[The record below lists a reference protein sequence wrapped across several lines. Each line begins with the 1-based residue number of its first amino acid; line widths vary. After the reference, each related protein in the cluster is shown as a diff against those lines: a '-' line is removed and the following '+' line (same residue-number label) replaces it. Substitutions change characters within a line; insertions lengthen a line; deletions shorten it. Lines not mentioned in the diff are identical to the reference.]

1 MLTVATPAPDPSE
14 AVPVTAAS
22 ALRNCAAVGEPTVAV
37 GAEVS
42 KVNCWVAALLL
53 LVPLGAA
60 LSVVVTTIV

>member
-1 MLTVATPAPDPSE
+1 MLTVATPALSL

-22 ALRNCAAVGEPTVAV
+22 ALRNSAAVGELTVAV

-42 KVNCWVAALLL
+42 KVNCCVVA
-53 LVPLGAA
+53 LVFVFAAVA